1 MSNQLIE
8 AQRYEIYLGL
18 QRKWSKSRIAR
29 EIGVSKS
36 TVSRETRRNSKPSG
50 EYVWKYAQSASDSR
64 RHGFKG
70 NRRKPD
76 ELWWRVER
84 MMEEEGWSPA
94 QIAGVLRREGVRI
107 CKQTIY
113 NRVRADSSGRLA
125 EMLPHRMKYTRR
137 TRRLRP
143 TRATNIA
150 NRTSIHERPRE
161 ADGKRF
167 GDWEM
172 DTIVDSYGHAILTLT
187 ERSTNFILMARLKHG
202 RKAAPAAREA
212 VRLLFPYREKVRTIT
227 TDNGCEF
234 AAHLDITRG
243 LAMKGREPV
252 TVYFADSYCSWQKGA
267 IENANK
273 LIRRYIPKQAN
284 FNDFSDRRIK
294 AIQYKLNRR
303 PREKINFDTPKDRF
317 YQNFP

>member
-36 TVSRETRRNSKPSG
+36 TVCREIKRNSKPSG

-64 RHGFKG
+64 KHGFKG
-70 NRRKPD
+70 NHRKPD
-76 ELWWRVER
+76 DLWWRVER
-84 MMEEEGWSPA
+84 LMEDEGWSPA
-94 QIAGVLRREGVRI
+94 QIAGILRKEGIYI

-113 NRVRADSSGRLA
+113 NHIHADTSGKLA
-125 EMLPHRMKYTRR
+125 EMLPHKMKYTRR
-137 TRRLRP
+137 TRSLRP
-143 TRATNIA
+143 TKATNIA
-150 NRTSIHERPRE
+150 NRTSIHERPKE

-187 ERSTNFILMARLKHG
+187 ERSTNFILMERLKQG
-202 RKAAPAAREA
+202 RKATPTAKA
-212 VRLLFPYREKVRTIT
+212 VIRLLMPYRETVKTIT

-234 AAHLDITRG
+234 AAHLDITKA
-243 LAMKGREPV
+243 LTIKGKHPV
-252 TVYFADSYCSWQKGA
+252 TVYFADSYYSWQKGA

-284 FNDFSDRRIK
+284 FSDFTDKKIK
-294 AIQYKLNRR
+294 AIQYRLNRR
-303 PREKINFDTPKDRF
+303 PREKINFDTPKERF
-317 YQNFP
+317 FKNFS